1 MNEELAADLFVVT
14 FPSAGPG
21 EHNDRLSEYQQVNC
35 DTRGPERTIVEAYRG
50 MLNSW

>member
-35 DTRGPERTIVEAYRG
+35 DTRGPSVQWWKRTEVC
-50 MLNSW
+50 